1 MATGTWVSI
10 NDALVTLLNL
20 LKGNGLRLATV
31 SNWPNPSPTTGYPHA
46 YPLPQRPN
54 EFDYDTQSNNR
65 NVRFILRVEFPE
77 ANDQE
82 THLDMLATADAL
94 DNEVRKREHITLGG
108 IVHSFKVEA
117 GGGFGRTG
125 EGESE
130 MIVYDVVVSA
140 ETLKDI

>member
-1 MATGTWVSI
+1 MATGTWETI

-20 LKGNGLRLATV
+20 LKGDGLRIAVV
-31 SNWPNPSPTTGYPHA
+31 SNWPNPSPGSYPHA
-46 YPLPQRPN
+46 FPLPQRPN

-65 NVRFILRVEFPE
+65 NVQFILRVEFPE
-77 ANDQE
+77 PATQE
-82 THLDMLATADAL
+82 AHLDMLKTADAL
-94 DNEVRKREHITLGG
+94 DNEVRKRAHITLGG
-108 IVHSFKVEA
+108 IVHSFKVMP